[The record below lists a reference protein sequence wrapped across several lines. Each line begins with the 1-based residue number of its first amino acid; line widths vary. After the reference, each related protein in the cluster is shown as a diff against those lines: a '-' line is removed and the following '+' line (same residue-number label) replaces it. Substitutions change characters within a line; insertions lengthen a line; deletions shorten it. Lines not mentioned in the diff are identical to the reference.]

1 VIGDGPLRHSL
12 EEKAYR
18 LGLEKQ
24 ILFVGI
30 QPDVRPFLKLS
41 HALALTTIY
50 REGLSVALIEGAA
63 AGLPLLGSDIGGIPE
78 VITDQGNGFLIR
90 PGDSVG
96 LAAAIAKLMTN
107 KPLRLSMGIRSLEI
121 YRSRFALEI
130 MLRRIEEIYDR
141 ALARVN
147 RAA

>member
-1 VIGDGPLRHSL
+1 
-12 EEKAYR
+12 
-18 LGLEKQ
+18 
-24 ILFVGI
+24 
-30 QPDVRPFLKLS
+30 
-41 HALALTTIY
+41 
-50 REGLSVALIEGAA
+50 
-63 AGLPLLGSDIGGIPE
+63 
-78 VITDQGNGFLIR
+78 
-90 PGDSVG
+90 
-96 LAAAIAKLMTN
+96 MTN